1 MAKRKSA
8 LAGLD
13 FKRVDPL
20 GLTDTASKGTTPP
33 PLSSI
38 GTYPIEAMLPDP
50 NQPRALLPES
60 LSQQVNNG
68 TMTPIA
74 AMKAWVE
81 LAEQGGSDSPDAH
94 LLGKVVELAQSIA
107 THGLINAVTVRPVD
121 EDDPVESIEYRIVT
135 GERRWWAHVYLVY
148 QNKQVQ
154 EGKELRSPNQIK
166 AAVTPEGASIRAH
179 QLVENWFR
187 EDISV
192 VEKAYGLWALRCE
205 MSGLPFGN
213 YPDKALVNWQ
223 DVEALLHI
231 GRRQRRRIV
240 RVLELTE
247 EAQAIVNGYRL
258 SERSVRPIAMKLAE
272 YPLLQVEALNQV
284 VAWIAAGE
292 DYGEKQVS
300 TLVESLLPRKTADPK
315 PKKDITKYEFDPRE
329 FRLMVRN
336 ALKVASYL
344 DRVGVEEAVDLVR
357 TDKGIASAL
366 ERLQQRIDEILP
378 PKYE

>member
-20 GLTDTASKGTTPP
+20 GLTDNKEVAQAQAPT
-33 PLSSI
+33 
-38 GTYPIEAMLPDP
+38 GTYHIDAILPDP
-50 NQPRALLPES
+50 NQPRALLPDS
-60 LSQQVNNG
+60 LSKQVNEG
-68 TMTPIA
+68 QITPLA
-74 AMKAWVE
+74 AMKAWE
-81 LAEQGGSDSPDAH
+81 ALAEEGGPESPDAH
-94 LLGKVVELAQSIA
+94 LLSKVVELAQSVA
-107 THGLINAVTVRPVD
+107 THGLINAITIRPVD
-121 EDDPVESIEYRIVT
+121 EDEPVDAIQYRIVT
-135 GERRWWAHVYLVY
+135 GERRWWAHVYLVH
-148 QNKQVQ
+148 QGKEIQ
-154 EGKELRSPNQIK
+154 EGNERRKANQIK

-213 YPDKALVNWQ
+213 YADRDLVNWQ

-258 SERSVRPIAMKLAE
+258 SERSVRPIAMKLSE

-292 DYGEKQVS
+292 DYGEKKVTQ
-300 TLVESLLPRKTADPK
+300 LVQSLLPGKTADPAPVVSK
-315 PKKDITKYEFDPRE
+315 FDFDPRE
-329 FRLMVRN
+329 FRVLVRKS
-336 ALKVASYL
+336 LKVASYL
-344 DRVGVEEAVDLVR
+344 DRVGVEEAAELVK
-357 TDKGIASAL
+357 TDKGTANAL
-366 ERLQQRIDEILP
+366 ERLRQRINEILP
-378 PKYE
+378 EKGTKSRY